1 MVLQRAVRQHMRIA
15 YKMPLAIAGILAVY
29 LIVMAVVQIT
39 FIQPRFDELERAS
52 ALRNLDRV
60 IAALNREALH
70 LAVLDRD
77 WGSWDDTYEFMAS
90 GAPSYISNNLSPDS
104 LKSSRVDLVALYDTR
119 GVRRFEALYDWT
131 HGSAVSANLLPAHA
145 PAGSPLQHT
154 ATQTDDASGFMDTP
168 GGVFV
173 VASTPIL
180 RTDGSGPTRGS
191 FIMARIIDAAF
202 ERTVAEQ
209 TSVGL
214 KLSAVRDMA
223 RSEMDQI
230 AAAGGR
236 FVRSVGREPV
246 NHAYGIVRDLE
257 GSPVLVVEADTVRS
271 TSAWA
276 RETSRLAN
284 IVVYAMGL
292 GLFLLLFFLMRR
304 LVVRPL
310 GALQQYVIRFESD
323 DHASVPLSV
332 AARRDEI
339 GSLGNA
345 FAHMGATLAARQ
357 KELSKFND
365 TLEALV
371 EERTGELH
379 RTNEDLRLMGK
390 VIESTAEAVVITDL
404 DGKILQVNPAFC
416 RTSGYSMSE
425 LIGQN
430 PRMLRS
436 GRHEPSFYKEMWQ
449 RLTGAGS
456 WSGEIWDRRKTGEL
470 YPKWLTI
477 NLIRDEAGNPAFYVG
492 LSSDITDFKE
502 TEERLHQLAYFDPL
516 TGLPNRSLF
525 HDRLERS
532 ILSGQRY
539 GARVALLFLDL
550 DHFKYV
556 NDAMGHSA
564 GDILLAEVGR
574 RIAGTVRKAD
584 TVCRIGGDEFTVIL
598 EQISRS
604 EDAGAIAQKIIGVLG
619 KPFSINGQEV
629 LVGASI
635 GIAVYPY
642 DDPTAEGLTR
652 MADAAMYRAK
662 SAGRN
667 SYRFVSGQTD
677 TANQARLA
685 MVSDL
690 RHAIDRGELLL
701 HYQPMVSIDGSRVL
715 GAEALARWR
724 RVGNDQLVPPGEF
737 IPLAEET
744 GLILPLGSWAL
755 LDACRTAASWPAGG
769 LPLLVSV
776 NVSPRQ
782 FAKPDLIREVREVL
796 TESGLLPERLVI
808 EITESTVMAD
818 AASAEKAIKE
828 LKDIGVKIAID
839 DFGTGY
845 SSLSYLG
852 RFPVDRL
859 KIDQS
864 FVRKI
869 GSAPHA
875 DAIVTAIIAM
885 ASSLGLETVAEGVET
900 EAERRFLE
908 EHGCREAQG
917 YLFSRPVPVESF
929 LDYALTRTR
938 GG

>member
-1 MVLQRAVRQHMRIA
+1 MRIL
-15 YKMPLAIAGILAVY
+15 YKMPLAIAGILAAY
-29 LIVMAVVQIT
+29 FIAMAAVQLT

-60 IAALNREALH
+60 IAAINREALH

-77 WGSWDDTYEFMAS
+77 WGSWDDTYQFMADGS
-90 GAPSYISNNLSPDS
+90 PSYLGNDLSPDS
-104 LKSSRVDLVALYDTR
+104 LKSSRVDLVALYDTE
-119 GVRRFEALYDWT
+119 GVRRFEALYDWSL
-131 HGSAVSANLLPAHA
+131 GKAGRADLLPARA

-154 ATQTDDASGFMDTP
+154 ATQSEDATGFMDTP
-168 GGVFV
+168 RGVFV
-173 VASTPIL
+173 LASTPIL

-191 FIMARIIDAAF
+191 FIMGRIIDDSF
-202 ERTVAEQ
+202 MRTVAEQ

-214 KLSAVRDMA
+214 SLGAVRETPRA
-223 RSEMDQI
+223 VMDQI
-230 AAAGGR
+230 AAGGGR
-236 FVRSVGREPV
+236 FVKAAGREPV
-246 NHAYGIVRDLE
+246 IHAFGIMADLQ
-257 GSPVLVVEADTVRS
+257 GSPVLVVQADTSRS
-271 TSAWA
+271 TSSWA
-276 RETSRLAN
+276 RETTRLAN
-284 IVVYAMGL
+284 IMVYAMGL
-292 GLFLLLFFLMRR
+292 GLFLLLFFLMRG

-310 GALQQYVIRFESD
+310 GAIQRYVTMFESD
-323 DHASVPLSV
+323 EQAAVPLLVST
-332 AARRDEI
+332 RRDEM
-339 GSLGNA
+339 GSLARA
-345 FAHMGATLAARQ
+345 FSHMGATLAARRR
-357 KELSKFND
+357 ELEGIND
-365 TLEALV
+365 TLEAQV
-371 EERTGELH
+371 EERTTEL
-379 RTNEDLRLMGK
+379 RRSNEDLRMMGK
-390 VIESTAEAVVITDL
+390 VFESTAEAVVITDL
-404 DGKILQVNPAFC
+404 EATILQANPAFC

-430 PRMLRS
+430 PRILKS
-436 GRHEPSFYKEMWQ
+436 GRHEPSFFKALWQ
-449 RLTGAGS
+449 QLTSTGN
-456 WSGEIWDRRKTGEL
+456 WSGEIWDRRKSGEI

-477 NLIRDEAGNPAFYVG
+477 NLIRDEAGSPAYYVG
-492 LSSDITDFKE
+492 LSSDITNFKE

-525 HDRLERS
+525 LDRLERS
-532 ILSGQRY
+532 ILNGQRY
-539 GARVALLFLDL
+539 GVRVALLFLDL

-574 RIAGTVRKAD
+574 RITGTVRKAD

-598 EQISRS
+598 EQLRRS
-604 EDAGAIAQKIIGVLG
+604 EDAGAIAQNIIGELG
-619 KPFSINGQEV
+619 KPFSVNGREV
-629 LVGASI
+629 FVGASI

-685 MVSDL
+685 MASEL
-690 RHAIDRGELLL
+690 RHAMDRGELLL
-701 HYQPMVSIDGSRVL
+701 HYQPIVSIDGSRVL
-715 GAEALARWR
+715 GAEALVRWR
-724 RVGNDQLVPPGEF
+724 RGGGDQLVPPGQF

-755 LDACRTAASWPAGG
+755 LDACRTAASWPGRR
-769 LPLLVSV
+769 LPLLISV

-782 FAKPDLIREVREVL
+782 FAQPGLIREVRSVL
-796 TESGLLPERLVI
+796 GESGLPPERLVI

-818 AASAEKAIKE
+818 AASAERAMNE

-845 SSLSYLG
+845 SSLSYLS

-864 FVRKI
+864 FVRNI
-869 GSAPHA
+869 GTSPNA
-875 DAIVTAIIAM
+875 DAIVTAIISM

-900 EAERRFLE
+900 EGERQYLE

-917 YLFSRPVPVESF
+917 YLFSRPLPLESF
-929 LDYALTRTR
+929 LHYAASQAAAR
-938 GG
+938 GAGP